1 MLNTKISRL
10 KLKDS
15 KFFSPQNDNPSKK
28 YISAGL
34 TPRRKNKESVAI
46 TELKTEKND
55 LNSFLTSQKMNI
67 KKKLKVNKT
76 EFLLQNNKMTQTS
89 NNKMNKT
96 FYKLNI
102 PMNKVKS
109 LSDLNSNLYKS
120 NYSSQMTQTSVSF
133 FNNKQKHNFTNLRKI
148 QKIKNLELNQS
159 YIENK
164 SNIVTYIDYHINQI
178 LTKKKQKI
186 NYKIDNHKEFF
197 NNKNNSYL
205 IRNLNLK
212 IKKNNKNHYLENNNY
227 IIHEKS
233 KDNEKDKKI
242 DNKLHINK
250 IYFQDELE
258 NLFHKIIIIKNNKRE
273 FENFVMS
280 LTNEELKLLY
290 ENQNIL
296 PLLIKNRS
304 INYKMNEAE
313 NFEKSNSK
321 IKEDKKFE
329 ELKSVN
335 FGNNILNLFLKSN
348 KKSENKNKLKNF
360 PNISRYETDKNNIS
374 FSNYDI
380 DKNNPHEINKTNK
393 LSKSQIYKK
402 INLRNKKEKSNEENN
417 LKKDLEFLGYKNKLS
432 VNIYNKEE
440 IKKGE
445 KIWQKWIIDVI
456 NKNKEKNLPKN
467 INNIIYNNLIKKEE
481 EEFKKIIYK
490 KIIRQ
495 NSSRAINNIKK
506 EKIDLFILPKDIEK
520 INKENN
526 NSHNNKSQIINKERV
541 FDRIKQKFNIN
552 IISYIN
558 TSNGKLSLKMIFNSD
573 TTDEEKNN
581 ITKNIKSNQNKIKLL
596 LQTLLPISKNKNNI
610 SNAIIK
616 KEDKNKNQNQK
627 ENEDEDEKN
636 EETEE
641 ENEENNTYENLVKNF
656 EHLPISLKK
665 FFLEKYKITD
675 ARFSRLSVNSKNYLK
690 GQKSKKKKFIKN
702 VTKKII
708 IKTDNHN
715 EKMVKNF
722 LSKLNANKDKKNISK
737 RKKENENIQKDKDK
751 EKLEIIVKKKDEKR
765 IINLFGLNIVIKK
778 SITPI
783 QHLRDYMIK
792 KGISSSEEL
801 KSQIKLKNDLTKLIS
816 KLEFM
821 KKKKKGKRKVTKRK
835 KNFSKILDINYNEED
850 LIKLAND
857 GIMPV
862 PIKSKRLRF
871 FDPNL
876 TSRKDIEKR
885 KMQLLLKFKNDID
898 YKAMNGEVDETEVNM
913 YSKLEENIGKLMDL
927 ININEYVAKMED
939 YIGEFQEEL
948 KRREQSR
955 KDEKRINGFI
965 EKLKEDFDNKMSKK
979 EYMLNRYGK
988 AFNYNFINPIINLNG
1003 I

>member
-67 KKKLKVNKT
+67 KKKLKLNKT
-76 EFLLQNNKMTQTS
+76 EFLLQNNKMTQTC

-109 LSDLNSNLYKS
+109 LSDLNSNIYKS
-120 NYSSQMTQTSVSF
+120 DCRSQMTQTSVSF
-133 FNNKQKHNFTNLRKI
+133 FNNKQKHNFTNIRKI

-159 YIENK
+159 YNENK

-178 LTKKKQKI
+178 LNKKKQKI
-186 NYKIDNHKEFF
+186 NYKINNHKELF
-197 NNKNNSYL
+197 NNKIISGV
-205 IRNLNLK
+205 IRNLNLN
-212 IKKNNKNHYLENNNY
+212 IEANNKNQNLGNNSY
-227 IIHEKS
+227 ITHEKS
-233 KDNEKDKKI
+233 KDNEKNKKI
-242 DNKLHINK
+242 DHKLHINK

-335 FGNNILNLFLKSN
+335 FGNNILNLFLKNN

-380 DKNNPHEINKTNK
+380 DKNNPHEINKKNK

-402 INLRNKKEKSNEENN
+402 INLRNKKEKNNEENN
-417 LKKDLEFLGYKNKLS
+417 LKKDLEFLGYKNKLN

-506 EKIDLFILPKDIEK
+506 GKNDLFILPQDIEK
-520 INKENN
+520 INKENYP
-526 NSHNNKSQIINKERV
+526 SHNNKSQIIDKERV

-558 TSNGKLSLKMIFNSD
+558 TSNGKLSLKLIFN
-573 TTDEEKNN
+573 TDEEKNVIN
-581 ITKNIKSNQNKIKLL
+581 KNIKSNQNKNKLL
-596 LQTLLPISKNKNNI
+596 LQALLPINNKNNKNNNNYDI
-610 SNAIIK
+610 TNPIIK
-616 KEDKNKNQNQK
+616 KEDKN
-627 ENEDEDEKN
+627 ENEKN
-636 EETEE
+636 EDTEE
-641 ENEENNTYENLVKNF
+641 ENEENIENDNYVKNL

-665 FFLEKYKITD
+665 FFLEKYKVTD
-675 ARFSRLSVNSKNYLK
+675 VRFSRLSMSSKNYLK
-690 GQKSKKKKFIKN
+690 GKKRKVKKIIQN
-702 VTKKII
+702 IPKKII
-708 IKTDNHN
+708 IKVDNHN
-715 EKMVKNF
+715 VKMINNYLNKLKTNKSKEKN
-722 LSKLNANKDKKNISK
+722 SK
-737 RKKENENIQKDKDK
+737 RKKEDENSKTDKNK
-751 EKLEIIVKKKDEKR
+751 EKEKEEIFMKKKDEKR
-765 IINLFGLNIVIKK
+765 IINLFGINISIKK
-778 SITPI
+778 SITPM

-801 KSQIKLKNDLTKLIS
+801 KSQIKLKNNLIKLIS
-816 KLEFM
+816 KLQTM
-821 KKKKKGKRKVTKRK
+821 KKKKKRKRKTTKRQ
-835 KNFSKILDINYNEED
+835 NFSKLLDINYNEDE
-850 LIKLAND
+850 LIKMAND
-857 GIMPV
+857 GRS
-862 PIKSKRLRF
+862 PIHTKSKKLRF

-876 TSRKDIEKR
+876 SRKDIEKR

-948 KRREQSR
+948 KRRDQSR
-955 KDEKRINGFI
+955 NDEKRINGFI

-979 EYMLNRYGK
+979 DYMLNRYGK
-988 AFNYNFINPIINLNG
+988 AFNYNFINPINNLNG